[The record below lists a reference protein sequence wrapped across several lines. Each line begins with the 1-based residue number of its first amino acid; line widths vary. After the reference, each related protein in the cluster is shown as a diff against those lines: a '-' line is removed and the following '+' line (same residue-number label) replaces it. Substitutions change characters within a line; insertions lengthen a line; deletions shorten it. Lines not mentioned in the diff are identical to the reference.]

1 MPVDPVST
9 AVSAANLLVGG
20 VQSLIGAGQEKRANR
35 ELSRLFKQRKAY
47 STPQEILDIVQMQ
60 ENNAQTGFGAETL
73 DYLTTGADRGMA
85 AGLDTAKMLGADP
98 NALGGILD
106 GYFQDI
112 FKIGGENE
120 LAKMK
125 KFDGLINATQL
136 LADNKVAEQISADN
150 LIKDQMAAK
159 AQQVAAGTQNIQS
172 GLNLGLNALSTFANS
187 YRDTDNGGG
196 TGSTQTN
203 ITTPGAVVNPG
214 QRVLTP
220 SQQRRLQEVY
230 ANP

>member
-1 MPVDPVST
+1 MPDPVST
-9 AVSAANLLVGG
+9 AVSAVNLLAGG
-20 VQSLIGAGQEKRANR
+20 VQSLIGGGQVKRAN
-35 ELSRLFKQRKAY
+35 EDLSRLFKQRKKFQ
-47 STPQEILDIVQMQ
+47 TPNEVFEILQMQ

-136 LADNKVAEQISADN
+136 LADNKAAEQISADN

-172 GLNLGLNALSTFANS
+172 GLNLGLNALSTFATQNL
-187 YRDTDNGGG
+187 YNTNNNG
-196 TGSTQTN
+196 TGTTTVN
-203 ITTPGAVVNPG
+203 TATPGSVTNAG
-214 QRVLTP
+214 QRPLTP